1 MNNPDMERYTFW
13 IPSEL
18 REELQRRA
26 DADGRS
32 LANYIIWLL
41 KKAIAD
47 GK

>member
-1 MNNPDMERYTFW
+1 MKAERYTLW

-26 DADGRS
+26 DSDGRS

-47 GK
+47 GR